1 MLHSPHSYYELEE
14 LEGWTDYGEI
24 FSTRNQSLNML
35 KEPSAKQHDK
45 PKPARPIVE
54 LPSLKRNDDLK
65 YKCKRNYD
73 MAKRNEKNSK
83 LQIGESK
90 SKPQMNESNYMTL
103 KSLEPVK
110 HFKVED

>member
-1 MLHSPHSYYELEE
+1 LEE

-24 FSTRNQSLNML
+24 FSTRNQSLNLL

-65 YKCKRNYD
+65 YNCKRNYD

-90 SKPQMNESNYMTL
+90 SKPQLQIGESKSKPQMNESNYMTL
-103 KSLEPVK
+103 NSLEPVK
-110 HFKVED
+110 HFKID